1 MNILNKML
9 MGAGSVAIGGHA
21 RPDGD
26 CVGSCLGL
34 CQYIRENCKDKRVDV
49 YLEEIPESFQFI
61 EAAKEIRHEIPEEQ
75 TVYDLFICLDCG
87 DKDRLEF
94 SIPLFDAAK
103 HTLCVDHHIS
113 NENFAEEN
121 YVVPDASSTSELV
134 FKLMDVDKIS
144 KSTAEALY
152 LGIVHDTGVFQFS
165 CVSPSTFQAAAVL
178 LSKGV
183 NAPKLIQ
190 ETFYEKTY
198 AQNHILGRALVESI
212 LFMDGACIVL
222 CIRKKYME
230 FYNLTPKDLDGIV
243 NQLRNT
249 KGVEVAIF
257 MYELEQNLYK
267 VSLRS
272 GDRVDVNKVA
282 QYFGGGGHNKAAGV
296 TMNGTSY
303 DVINNLASRI
313 ELQLRGTV

>member
-1 MNILNKML
+1 MMLSKILEK
-9 MGAGSVAIGGHA
+9 AETIAIGGHV

-26 CVGSCLGL
+26 CVGSCMGL
-34 CQYIRENCKDKRVDV
+34 YQYIIENYKDKKADV
-49 YLEEIPESFQFI
+49 YLETIPEKFNFLEGTNKI
-61 EAAKEIRHEIPEEQ
+61 CHEINEGQ
-75 TVYDLFICLDCG
+75 VYDLFICLDCG
-87 DKDRLEF
+87 GEDRLAF
-94 SIPLFDAAK
+94 SAPLFRAAK
-103 HTLCVDHHIS
+103 HTFCVDHHIS

-178 LSKGV
+178 LSRGV

-212 LFMDGACIVL
+212 LFMDGACIVS
-222 CIRKKYME
+222 CIRKKDME

-282 QYFGGGGHNKAAGV
+282 QYFGGGGHKKAAGV